1 MAAGSKTFWP
11 LLAVT
16 FFLSAC
22 NPCSRADR
30 SPRLTEV
37 EVVAIA
43 DALARNEGY
52 DLNQWHKGLAHF
64 EPADPDCTWVVA
76 YDSLGNAL
84 PGQFLVQVNDNTKRA
99 SLDGGM

>member
-1 MAAGSKTFWP
+1 MAAGRKAFWP

-16 FFLSAC
+16 LFLAAC

-30 SPRLTEV
+30 SPRLIETEV
-37 EVVAIA
+37 IAIA

-52 DLNQWHKGLAHF
+52 DLSQWHRGQAHF
-64 EPADPDCTWVVA
+64 EPTDPDCTWIVA
-76 YDSLGNAL
+76 YESLGRAL
-84 PGQFLVQVNDNTKRA
+84 PGQFLVRVNDSTKRA